1 MNSLHDIKEDSRTMT
16 HRIVIE
22 AVMLTTYGQLL
33 VPGKPVE
40 YVIPYST
47 VMELYDMRDSGEA
60 VMPDPQEDA
69 HVKGKIAELIAFFE
83 ESFNKKKLE
92 RSLTL
97 PWKKS
102 PPFLI
107 NEHVTLTVVNAV
119 DNAYYGEA
127 FDPVE
132 TELLLTAQQ
141 EDIPLLT
148 DQLDFLDKSFEA
160 DIVVQLF
167 DIDDFELALEDD
179 LTV

>member
-1 MNSLHDIKEDSRTMT
+1 MSSRKEEESRPMT
-16 HRIVIE
+16 RRIVIE

-60 VMPDPQEDA
+60 VMPNPKEDE
-69 HVKGKIAELIAFFE
+69 HVKQKIAELIAFFE

-92 RSLTL
+92 RSLAL

-119 DNAYYGEA
+119 DNAFYGEK

-132 TELLLTAQQ
+132 TELLLTAMQ

-148 DQLDFLDKSFEA
+148 DQLDFLDKCYEA
-160 DIVVQLF
+160 DVPVQLF

-179 LTV
+179 LIV